1 MCQFVTHFFTR
12 AFKPVHLIG
21 CPLFRKMSLMDF
33 IMGDSVH
40 CRKSLKPVFVLDEL
54 EGPPNWPLMTL
65 PPCPPMA

>member
-33 IMGDSVH
+33 TMGDMLRHMPESPQNEGKFEDH
-40 CRKSLKPVFVLDEL
+40 FYKPNI
-54 EGPPNWPLMTL
+54 PQK
-65 PPCPPMA
+65 